1 MGGLAT
7 AYVPYTASPPS
18 RPYYYG
24 ISQTVTVTQLVFS
37 LLVLTL
43 IVFELSVVV
52 ALRLSSIGYE
62 TNMYLSSFSI
72 SDTFVIR
79 IVVLYLTIILFFPFF
94 INLNRNHVQFV
105 SGIMPVT
112 TRSQFRRSASI
123 SQVSLKVVS
132 NDSDTLIS
140 ETLPVATHVSQAS
153 ISHSIMEMD
162 TRDYFCR
169 LLSMEI
175 SSDQS
180 NSSDLAL
187 DDHSFSHLKLSKF
200 QNSEISNGNLSF
212 DPGISCHNISI
223 SNQVTMEADCKDNA
237 KMASSSSGISDMN
250 ALFDAISAKFTSE
263 TDKISQNFK
272 HVVEEHM
279 DFKQEVRAELDAL
292 RQLIR
297 DQTTPLPLDS
307 SSLHQTSSS
316 SDPSVLLPTVSNVNT
331 PTVMPAATGLSS
343 SELQNQMILMMTE
356 SFSKLSTAFSESKGD
371 TKTEWPKFNGD
382 TKKFRSWYLG
392 VMTQLSLHPWQEL
405 YDPVTHDVVTST
417 QNSTLNGK
425 LYAKVILALEGSAY
439 KNFISRKHLRANG
452 ILLLSELV
460 QTYKPRNVPEMIAA
474 KTVDFGEE

>member
-1 MGGLAT
+1 
-7 AYVPYTASPPS
+7 
-18 RPYYYG
+18 
-24 ISQTVTVTQLVFS
+24 
-37 LLVLTL
+37 
-43 IVFELSVVV
+43 
-52 ALRLSSIGYE
+52 
-62 TNMYLSSFSI
+62 
-72 SDTFVIR
+72 
-79 IVVLYLTIILFFPFF
+79 
-94 INLNRNHVQFV
+94 
-105 SGIMPVT
+105 
-112 TRSQFRRSASI
+112 
-123 SQVSLKVVS
+123 
-132 NDSDTLIS
+132 
-140 ETLPVATHVSQAS
+140 
-153 ISHSIMEMD
+153 MEMD

-297 DQTTPLPLDS
+297 DQTTSLPLDS
-307 SSLHQTSSS
+307 SSSPQTSSS

-331 PTVMPAATGLSS
+331 PTVMPGA
-343 SELQNQMILMMTE
+343 
-356 SFSKLSTAFSESKGD
+356 
-371 TKTEWPKFNGD
+371 PKSD
-382 TKKFRSWYLG
+382 
-392 VMTQLSLHPWQEL
+392 
-405 YDPVTHDVVTST
+405 DTHDD
-417 QNSTLNGK
+417 
-425 LYAKVILALEGSAY
+425 
-439 KNFISRKHLRANG
+439 G
-452 ILLLSELV
+452 IFL
-460 QTYKPRNVPEMIAA
+460 
-474 KTVDFGEE
+474 